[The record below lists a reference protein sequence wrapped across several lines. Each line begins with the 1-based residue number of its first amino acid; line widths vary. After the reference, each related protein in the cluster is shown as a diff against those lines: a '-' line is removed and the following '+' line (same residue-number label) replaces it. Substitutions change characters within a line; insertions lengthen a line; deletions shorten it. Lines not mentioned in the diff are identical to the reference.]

1 MVRAKQASNSSRR
14 NSSFCILLAAN
25 HKRHGGRGGERNKL
39 GFRRRGY
46 LRRMGNEIQLERS
59 YASKLAK
66 LNEVSYIPLCVY
78 PPPPPSVFTNY
89 TPVASSLPPSCHP
102 LICDQPLSFFFFLFS
117 FFSRQKRGWNNRVGI
132 RLIKSLSDLL
142 HFFSIQ
148 SETNRKAGDSR
159 KLVSAYRRRATKS
172 PSNLHRNAGVNCGML
187 GQVVPFEGGGQL
199 CRLRRSSP
207 REKLADAQLSSV

>member
-1 MVRAKQASNSSRR
+1 MCLSTPSP
-14 NSSFCILLAAN
+14 
-25 HKRHGGRGGERNKL
+25 
-39 GFRRRGY
+39 
-46 LRRMGNEIQLERS
+46 LRFHQLHTS
-59 YASKLAK
+59 CQL
-66 LNEVSYIPLCVY
+66 
-78 PPPPPSVFTNY
+78 
-89 TPVASSLPPSCHP
+89 ASSILPSANLRPTS
-102 LICDQPLSFFFFLFS
+102 FLFLLPLP
-117 FFSRQKRGWNNRVGI
+117 FFSRQKRGWNNRVSI